1 MRVRT
6 NDRLVSRRRRL
17 ALFLSLGGIAVLGA
31 GLAVNMFGLRSDA
44 GGVSYTTLSYGALAI
59 GTIMS
64 WIGISVSDRWTLPPR
79 ADLALESGL
88 ESAGQAYKL
97 YNWLL
102 PAEHVLLAPW
112 GLVLFVVYNCDGPV
126 AIRGRRWKDA
136 RPWWRRAL
144 ALGRRPVR
152 EPSRLLSVET
162 GALAAQIAARDNDG
176 DLDEVSIEGV
186 AVFSRPG
193 VEITVAEPSVP
204 ALCTDDLGDWLRQKG
219 GKSAKTKLSPARRR
233 RLERLLDAIA
243 EEREAS

>member
-6 NDRLVSRRRRL
+6 NDRLVSKRRRL

-31 GLAVNMFGLRSDA
+31 GLAVNMFGIRSEA
-44 GGVSYTTLSYGALAI
+44 GGLSYTTLSYGALVV
-59 GTIMS
+59 GTIVS
-64 WIGISVSDRWTLPPR
+64 WIGVSVSDRWTLPPR

-88 ESAGQAYKL
+88 KGSGQAYKL

-126 AIRGRRWKDA
+126 SIHGGRWKDA
-136 RPWWRRAL
+136 RPWWRRAMS
-144 ALGRRPVR
+144 LGRRPVH

-162 GALAAQIAARDNDG
+162 GALAAQIAARDESG
-176 DLDEVSIEGV
+176 DLDEVTMEGI

-193 VEITVAEPSVP
+193 VQISVEMPSVP
-204 ALCTDDLGDWLRQKG
+204 ALRADDLGDWLRQKD
-219 GKSAKTKLSPARRR
+219 KSANLSPARRR
-233 RLERLLDAIA
+233 RLERLLDAMA
-243 EEREAS
+243 DEREAD